1 MEHKSR
7 GGRPTIPDHKKC
19 RHMAI
24 ILPPADIEL
33 LTKAAE
39 REGVNRSE
47 LVRRMMEPELR
58 KLRGE

>member
-1 MEHKSR
+1 MERKSR
-7 GGRPTIPDHKKC
+7 GGRPLIPDHKKC

-47 LVRRMMEPELR
+47 LIRRMMEPELR